1 MSNSINVTNSTI
13 TNNVSITET
22 EKTQVKQGVDTVNKR
37 TVSKAESTVISSSK
51 LNQSTK
57 TLSDN
62 HTDIQRKVTKNLR

>member
-57 TLSDN
+57 TLTDN